1 MSSLPDKGEKLRKQV
16 DDIERAVTKLN
27 KRIAD
32 LKPRSK
38 VKGNCYIV
46 TLKKYLE
53 KFKMLCLK
61 DDLVCFDNFDI
72 LKSACALLKL
82 NTTCK

>member
-27 KRIAD
+27 KRITD

-61 DDLVCFDNFDI
+61 GDLISFDI
-72 LKSACALLKL
+72 LIILIS
-82 NTTCK
+82 

>member
-1 MSSLPDKGEKLRKQV
+1 MNNIFCFYKHVIATVKMSSLPDKGEKLRKQV

-38 VKGNCYIV
+38 VKGIV
-46 TLKKYLE
+46 TWPL
-53 KFKMLCLK
+53 
-61 DDLVCFDNFDI
+61 
-72 LKSACALLKL
+72 
-82 NTTCK
+82 

>member
-1 MSSLPDKGEKLRKQV
+1 MIATVKMSSLPDKGEKLRKHV

-38 VKGNCYIV
+38 VKGNCFIV
-46 TLKKYLE
+46 
-53 KFKMLCLK
+53 
-61 DDLVCFDNFDI
+61 I
-72 LKSACALLKL
+72 
-82 NTTCK
+82 